1 MTTTTTCDCGSCRKC
16 KHRAY
21 MRNWYHRQGDAWRG
35 RDYKAAGSGGK
46 VIVECVGCGSK
57 VETTQRT
64 LERHGK
70 RYCSRA
76 CKDRA
81 RCDAAIVAREQS
93 KPERSCR
100 HCGISMPKSM
110 RSGAVYCSAECNSHA
125 HQQTRK
131 ASSKIGARQKRIDRA
146 YIIARDGGRCHLC
159 GRKPRGAKLTID
171 HVVPLARG
179 GTHTSEN
186 LRVACLSCNCSK
198 GDRAANDQ
206 LMMVG

>member
-1 MTTTTTCDCGSCRKC
+1 MSI
-16 KHRAY
+16 KHCNRC
-21 MRNWYHRQGDAWRG
+21 G
-35 RDYKAAGSGGK
+35 RDKSRDDFAPSQQQRKNAWCRECYRTWYVEREGGLKKRPCDWCGAEMVCTSRRAAEARVFCSRRCK
-46 VIVECVGCGSK
+46 SE
-57 VETTQRT
+57 ERNENLR
-64 LERHGK
+64 LERE
-70 RYCSRA
+70 A
-76 CKDRA
+76 
-81 RCDAAIVAREQS
+81 S
-93 KPERSCR
+93 KPERNCR